1 MEKYQ
6 NDGLNLSTKVI
17 NIFYGHGKYYF
28 LKKVSTYL
36 KKNNVL
42 QKRHIFRNI
51 SEIIW
56 IIEEIFE
63 RFNKILN
70 T

>member
-6 NDGLNLSTKVI
+6 NEGLNLSTKVI
-17 NIFYGHGKYYF
+17 NIFYGHGEYY
-28 LKKVSTYL
+28 LKNNVSTYL
-36 KKNNVL
+36 KKNVL
-42 QKRHIFRNI
+42 QKRYHRNI
-51 SEIIW
+51 LEIIW

-63 RFNKILN
+63 RFNTILN

>member
-17 NIFYGHGKYYF
+17 NIFYGHGEYNF
-28 LKKVSTYL
+28 KKSINVSS
-36 KKNNVL
+36 KNNVL
-42 QKRHIFRNI
+42 QKRHIYRNI

-56 IIEEIFE
+56 IIEGIFE

>member
-1 MEKYQ
+1 ME
-6 NDGLNLSTKVI
+6 
-17 NIFYGHGKYYF
+17 NIIFF
-28 LKKVSTYL
+28 KKVSTYL
-36 KKNNVL
+36 KKYNVL
-42 QKRHIFRNI
+42 QKRHIYKNI